1 MSQISR
7 CIIKLMQVRISPSW
21 QPTLQSEFDQTYF
34 TDLAQFVRQEY
45 QAKKVY
51 PPPARI
57 FYAFEECSWENLK
70 VVILGQ
76 DPYHGP
82 NQANGL
88 CFAVNP
94 GISLPPSL
102 QNIYKEI
109 AADTGETPL
118 PNGDLTPWAKQG
130 VLLLNATLTVISG
143 QAASHQGKGWEKFT
157 DAVIQKIS
165 TQKEHIVFILWG
177 NYARKKKSL
186 IDSTK
191 HLILESAHPSPLSAH
206 NGFFGNHHF
215 SQTNTYLRQHNL
227 SPIQWGQ

>member
-1 MSQISR
+1 
-7 CIIKLMQVRISPSW
+7 MQVRIASSW
-21 QPTLQSEFDQTYF
+21 QPTLQSEFDQQYF
-34 TDLAQFVRQEY
+34 IELAHFVRQEY
-45 QAKKVY
+45 QTKKVY

-57 FYAFEECSWENLK
+57 FYAFESCSWDNLK

-88 CFAVNP
+88 CFAVHPN
-94 GISLPPSL
+94 ISLPPSL

-109 AADTGETPL
+109 TADTGETPL

-130 VLLLNATLTVISG
+130 VLLLNATLTVIAG
-143 QAASHQGKGWEKFT
+143 QAASHQGRGWETFT

-186 IDSTK
+186 IDSQK

-215 SQTNTYLRQHNL
+215 SQTNTYLSQHHL
-227 SPIQWGQ
+227 APIQWGH